1 MGQGDEYLLG
11 PLYCLAYTELSPKNP
26 RPKKSSCFSDQ
37 KKREKSEGDMKGWDR
52 FIKRV
57 GSQIVKWQLELPEC
71 MEDFL

>member
-37 KKREKSEGDMKGWDR
+37 KKREKSEGDMK
-52 FIKRV
+52 
-57 GSQIVKWQLELPEC
+57 WQVELPEC

>member
-26 RPKKSSCFSDQ
+26 RPKKSSCFSGS
-37 KKREKSEGDMKGWDR
+37 KKREKSEGDM
-52 FIKRV
+52 
-57 GSQIVKWQLELPEC
+57 KWQLELPEC

>member
-37 KKREKSEGDMKGWDR
+37 KKREKSEGDMK
-52 FIKRV
+52 
-57 GSQIVKWQLELPEC
+57 WQVEFPEC
-71 MEDFL
+71 MEDFS